1 MKLISVIGAVC
12 VIALGGYWFAFE
24 SDYRL
29 TDRQASAENSIEFIT
44 VQLERKDLINY
55 DELDGIL
62 EYGDPFVVT
71 SLTSGVLTDV
81 ATEGSEVQRG
91 ELVYRL
97 YRSIT
102 DSEWLLAEQQH
113 ASASA
118 SLSQAE
124 LALEKLNAEPT
135 ESQIAS
141 ADAAISQAQANLS
154 KLLDDPTTA
163 EIAAAD
169 ATILQAEATLKKL
182 QIGPTS
188 AAIST
193 ADSAVTKAE
202 ADFAAAVA
210 NVSSKLYGVKI
221 ARKAYCDR
229 AESISLWQAWNPVC
243 NGWKPE
249 SDLPLTTSEAESVR
263 TNYFLVA
270 TGWSIALSKDLI
282 AAHDL
287 YSSAAD
293 TKLTAEKSLDSALEK
308 RADLDVPAQSYE
320 LDQAQAALTSAQ
332 EKRAGLD
339 NPADKSQIKQAED
352 ALDSAKKKRADLDIP
367 PTDLELSQARLTIVS
382 AQASVDSADQK
393 LTDLREGPVGAVLMY
408 GALPAWRDFEIGMD
422 PGTDVLQ
429 LKENLVALG
438 YGNFKNLRK
447 DNVFDDETS
456 RVISTMQSSLGLTN
470 NGSLS
475 FGEVIFM
482 PGSSVIGSNTQF
494 PQTGSMVTDKTT
506 LLTLTPLQSVS
517 TTIMSNGDVIEGA
530 TSLQRVSTQIDVAD
544 QTLVA
549 VGTNVKIELPNN
561 QLVDGRVASVG
572 DVAIVP
578 SGNQAGNPYLEV
590 TIDIVGTED
599 LQQWT
604 GASVVVSVTESVAS
618 NVLSAPITGLL
629 ALLGGGYALEVAENT
644 GTRLVAVE
652 LGVYADNWV
661 EISGNGLDENTL
673 VVVPK

>member
-12 VIALGGYWFAFE
+12 VIALGGYWFAYE
-24 SDYRL
+24 SGYRL
-29 TDRQASAENSIEFIT
+29 TDRQASTENSIEFIT

-81 ATEGSEVQRG
+81 AAEGSEVKRG
-91 ELVYRL
+91 ALVYRL

-124 LALEKLNAEPT
+124 LALEKLSVEPT

-154 KLLDDPTTA
+154 KLLDGPTTA
-163 EIAAAD
+163 EIASAD

-182 QIGPTS
+182 KTPPAQSEIV
-188 AAIST
+188 A
-193 ADSAVTKAE
+193 ADSTVTKAE
-202 ADFAAAVA
+202 GDLSDRSAKAESALYSLR
-210 NVSSKLYGVKI
+210 VS
-221 ARKAYCDR
+221 RKAYCDTTGR
-229 AESISLWQAWNPVC
+229 FYPGYPLWPPVCENWDSNTLVAMTESELNSVRENYFAYSWSISISKELLAA
-243 NGWKPE
+243 
-249 SDLPLTTSEAESVR
+249 SDSYLA
-263 TNYFLVA
+263 A
-270 TGWSIALSKDLI
+270 AALQN
-282 AAHDL
+282 
-287 YSSAAD
+287 SAQKA
-293 TKLTAEKSLDSALEK
+293 LDSAKEK
-308 RADLDVPAQSYE
+308 RKALDEPTKSYDIDHAE
-320 LDQAQAALTSAQ
+320 AALTSAK

-339 NPADKSQIKQAED
+339 NPADESQIKQAED
-352 ALDSAKKKRADLDIP
+352 ALDSAKKKRADLEIP

-382 AQASVDSADQK
+382 AQASLNSADQK

-408 GALPAWRDFEIGMD
+408 GALPAWRDFEIGME

-456 RVISTMQSSLGLTN
+456 RVISLMQSSLGLTT

-482 PGSSVIGSNTQF
+482 PGPSVIASNTQF
-494 PQTGSMVTDKTT
+494 PQTGSMFTDKTT
-506 LLTLTPLQSVS
+506 LLTLTPLQSVN

-618 NVLSAPITGLL
+618 NVLSAPITSLL

-661 EISGNGLDENTL
+661 QISGAGLDENTL

>member
-12 VIALGGYWFAFE
+12 VIALGGYWFAYE
-24 SDYRL
+24 SGYRL
-29 TDRQASAENSIEFIT
+29 TDRQASTENSIEFIT

-81 ATEGSEVQRG
+81 AAEGSEVKRG
-91 ELVYRL
+91 ALVYRL

-124 LALEKLNAEPT
+124 LALEKLSAEPT

-154 KLLDDPTTA
+154 KLLDGPTTA
-163 EIAAAD
+163 EIASAD

-182 QIGPTS
+182 KTPPAQSEIV
-188 AAIST
+188 A
-193 ADSAVTKAE
+193 ADSTVTKAE
-202 ADFAAAVA
+202 GDLSDRSAKAESALYSLR
-210 NVSSKLYGVKI
+210 VS
-221 ARKAYCDR
+221 RKAYCDTTGR
-229 AESISLWQAWNPVC
+229 FYPGYPLWPPVCENWDSKTLVAMTESELNSVRENYFAYSWSISISKELLAA
-243 NGWKPE
+243 
-249 SDLPLTTSEAESVR
+249 SDSYLA
-263 TNYFLVA
+263 A
-270 TGWSIALSKDLI
+270 AALQN
-282 AAHDL
+282 
-287 YSSAAD
+287 SAQKA
-293 TKLTAEKSLDSALEK
+293 LDSAKEK
-308 RADLDVPAQSYE
+308 RKALDEPTKSYDIDHAE
-320 LDQAQAALTSAQ
+320 AALTSAK

-339 NPADKSQIKQAED
+339 NPADESQIKQAED
-352 ALDSAKKKRADLDIP
+352 ALDSAKKKRADLEIP

-382 AQASVDSADQK
+382 AQASLNSADQK

-408 GALPAWRDFEIGMD
+408 GALPAWRDFEIGME

-438 YGNFKNLRK
+438 YGNFENLRK

-456 RVISTMQSSLGLTN
+456 IVISRMQSSLGLTT

-475 FGEVIFM
+475 FGAVIFM
-482 PGSSVIGSNTQF
+482 PGSSVIGSDTQF

-506 LLTLTPLQSVS
+506 LLTLTPLQSVN

-618 NVLSAPITGLL
+618 NVLSAPITSLL

-661 EISGNGLDENTL
+661 QISGAGLDENTL

>member
-12 VIALGGYWFAFE
+12 VIALGGYWFAYE
-24 SDYRL
+24 SGYRL
-29 TDRQASAENSIEFIT
+29 TDRQASTENSIEFIT

-81 ATEGSEVQRG
+81 AAEGSEVKRG
-91 ELVYRL
+91 ALVYRL

-124 LALEKLNAEPT
+124 LALEKLSVEPT

-154 KLLDDPTTA
+154 KLLDGPTTA
-163 EIAAAD
+163 EIASAD

-182 QIGPTS
+182 KTPPAQSEIV
-188 AAIST
+188 A
-193 ADSAVTKAE
+193 ADSTVTKAE
-202 ADFAAAVA
+202 GDLSDRSAKAESALYSLR
-210 NVSSKLYGVKI
+210 VS
-221 ARKAYCDR
+221 RKAYCDTTGR
-229 AESISLWQAWNPVC
+229 FYPGYPLWPPVCENWDSKTLVAMTESELNSVRDNYFSYSWSISISKELLAA
-243 NGWKPE
+243 
-249 SDLPLTTSEAESVR
+249 SDSYLA
-263 TNYFLVA
+263 A
-270 TGWSIALSKDLI
+270 AALQN
-282 AAHDL
+282 
-287 YSSAAD
+287 SAQKA
-293 TKLTAEKSLDSALEK
+293 LDSAKEK
-308 RADLDVPAQSYE
+308 RKALDEPTKSYDIDHAE
-320 LDQAQAALTSAQ
+320 AALTSAK

-339 NPADKSQIKQAED
+339 NPADESQIKQAED
-352 ALDSAKKKRADLDIP
+352 ALDSAKKKRADLEIP

-382 AQASVDSADQK
+382 AQASLNSADQK

-408 GALPAWRDFEIGMD
+408 GALPAWRDFEIGME

-456 RVISTMQSSLGLTN
+456 RVISRMQSSLGLTT

-482 PGSSVIGSNTQF
+482 PGPSVIASNTQF
-494 PQTGSMVTDKTT
+494 PQTGSMFTDKTT
-506 LLTLTPLQSVS
+506 LLTLTPLQSVN

-618 NVLSAPITGLL
+618 NVLSAPITSLL

>member
-12 VIALGGYWFAFE
+12 VIALGGYWFAYE
-24 SDYRL
+24 SGYRL
-29 TDRQASAENSIEFIT
+29 TDRQASTENSIEFIT

-81 ATEGSEVQRG
+81 AAEGSEVKRG
-91 ELVYRL
+91 ALVYRL

-124 LALEKLNAEPT
+124 LALEKLSVEPT

-154 KLLDDPTTA
+154 KLLDGPTTA
-163 EIAAAD
+163 EIASAD

-182 QIGPTS
+182 KTPPAQSEIV
-188 AAIST
+188 A
-193 ADSAVTKAE
+193 ADSTVTKAE
-202 ADFAAAVA
+202 GDLSDRSAKAESALYSLR
-210 NVSSKLYGVKI
+210 VS
-221 ARKAYCDR
+221 RKAYCDTTGR
-229 AESISLWQAWNPVC
+229 FYPGYPLWPPVCENWDSNTLVAMTESELNSVRENYFAYSWSISISKELLAA
-243 NGWKPE
+243 
-249 SDLPLTTSEAESVR
+249 SDSYLA
-263 TNYFLVA
+263 A
-270 TGWSIALSKDLI
+270 AALQN
-282 AAHDL
+282 
-287 YSSAAD
+287 SAQKA
-293 TKLTAEKSLDSALEK
+293 LDSAKEK
-308 RADLDVPAQSYE
+308 RKALDEPTKSYDIDHAE
-320 LDQAQAALTSAQ
+320 AALTSAK

-339 NPADKSQIKQAED
+339 NPADESQIKQAED
-352 ALDSAKKKRADLDIP
+352 ALDSAKKKRADLEIP

-382 AQASVDSADQK
+382 AQASLNSADQK

-408 GALPAWRDFEIGMD
+408 GALPAWRDFEIGME

-456 RVISTMQSSLGLTN
+456 RVISRMQSSLGLTT

-482 PGSSVIGSNTQF
+482 PGPSVIASNTQF
-494 PQTGSMVTDKTT
+494 PQTGSMFTDKTT
-506 LLTLTPLQSVS
+506 LLTLTPLQSVN

-618 NVLSAPITGLL
+618 NVLSAPITSLL

-661 EISGNGLDENTL
+661 QISGAGLDENTL

>member
-29 TDRQASAENSIEFIT
+29 TDRQDSAENAIGFIT

-62 EYGDPFVVT
+62 EYGEPFVVT

-81 ATEGSEVQRG
+81 AAEGSEVQRG

-124 LALEKLNAEPT
+124 LALEKLRAEPT

-154 KLLDDPTTA
+154 KLLDGPTTA

-169 ATILQAEATLKKL
+169 AAILQAEATLKKL

-193 ADSAVTKAE
+193 ADSVVTKAR
-202 ADFAAAVA
+202 ADLSAAGAS
-210 NVSSKLYGVKI
+210 VSSKLYGVKI

-229 AESISLWQAWNPVC
+229 AESLSLWQAWNPVC

-263 TNYFLVA
+263 TNYFHAVWG
-270 TGWSIALSKDLI
+270 TTTPSKDLI

-287 YSSAAD
+287 YSSAVD
-293 TKLTAEKSLDSALEK
+293 TELTAEKSLESALEK
-308 RADLDVPAQSYE
+308 RADLDVPVQPYE

-332 EKRAGLD
+332 EKRDGLD
-339 NPADKSQIKQAED
+339 NPADKSQIKQAQD
-352 ALDSAKKKRADLDIP
+352 ALDSAKKKRADLEIP

-382 AQASVDSADQK
+382 AQASLDSAEQK
-393 LTDLREGPVGAVLMY
+393 LIDLREGPVGAVLMY
-408 GALPAWRDFEIGMD
+408 GALPAWRDFEIGME

-456 RVISTMQSSLGLTN
+456 RAISRMQSSLGLTT

-494 PQTGSMVTDKTT
+494 PQTGSMVTDKIT
-506 LLTLTPLQSVS
+506 LLTLTPLQSVN

-604 GASVVVSVTESVAS
+604 GASVVVSVTESVAK

-629 ALLGGGYALEVAENT
+629 ALLGGGYALEVAENA

-661 EISGNGLDENTL
+661 EISGAGLDENTL

>member
-12 VIALGGYWFAFE
+12 VIALGGYWFAYE
-24 SDYRL
+24 SGYRL
-29 TDRQASAENSIEFIT
+29 TDRQASTENSIEFIT

-81 ATEGSEVQRG
+81 AAEGSEVKRG
-91 ELVYRL
+91 ALVYRL

-124 LALEKLNAEPT
+124 LALEKLSVEPT

-154 KLLDDPTTA
+154 KLLDGPTTA
-163 EIAAAD
+163 EIASAD

-182 QIGPTS
+182 KTPPAQSEIV
-188 AAIST
+188 A
-193 ADSAVTKAE
+193 ADSTVTKAE
-202 ADFAAAVA
+202 GDLSDRSAKAESALYSLR
-210 NVSSKLYGVKI
+210 VS
-221 ARKAYCDR
+221 RKAYCDTTGR
-229 AESISLWQAWNPVC
+229 FYPGYPLWPPVCENWDSKTLVAMTESELNSVRENYFAYSWSISISKELLAA
-243 NGWKPE
+243 
-249 SDLPLTTSEAESVR
+249 SDSYLA
-263 TNYFLVA
+263 A
-270 TGWSIALSKDLI
+270 AALQN
-282 AAHDL
+282 
-287 YSSAAD
+287 SAQKA
-293 TKLTAEKSLDSALEK
+293 LDSAKEK
-308 RADLDVPAQSYE
+308 RKALDEPTKSYDIDHAE
-320 LDQAQAALTSAQ
+320 AALTSAK

-339 NPADKSQIKQAED
+339 NPADESQIKQAED
-352 ALDSAKKKRADLDIP
+352 ALDSAKKKRADLEIP

-382 AQASVDSADQK
+382 AQASLNSADQK

-408 GALPAWRDFEIGMD
+408 GALPAWRDFEIGME

-456 RVISTMQSSLGLTN
+456 RVISRMQSSLGLTT

-482 PGSSVIGSNTQF
+482 PGPSVIASNTQF
-494 PQTGSMVTDKTT
+494 PQTGSMFTDKTT
-506 LLTLTPLQSVS
+506 LLTLTPLQSVN

-618 NVLSAPITGLL
+618 NVLSAPITSLL

-661 EISGNGLDENTL
+661 QISGAGLDENTL

>member
-1 MKLISVIGAVC
+1 MKLILVIGAVC

-29 TDRQASAENSIEFIT
+29 TDSQVSAENSIEFIT

-81 ATEGSEVQRG
+81 AAEGSEVQRG

-124 LALEKLNAEPT
+124 LALEKLSAEPT

-154 KLLDDPTTA
+154 KLLDGPTTA

-210 NVSSKLYGVKI
+210 NVNAKLYSVKI

-229 AESISLWQAWNPVC
+229 AELLSLWQTWSPVC
-243 NGWKPE
+243 DGWNTE
-249 SDLPLTTSEAESVR
+249 SNIPLTSAQVVSVR
-263 TNYFLVA
+263 EKSFHS
-270 TGWSIALSKDLI
+270 GWPTALSKDLTS
-282 AAHDL
+282 AHDL
-287 YSSAAD
+287 YSAAVD
-293 TKLTAEKSLDSALEK
+293 SKLTAEKSLDSSQKK
-308 RADLDVPAQSYE
+308 RADLEIPAQSYE

-367 PTDLELSQARLTIVS
+367 PTDLELSQARLAIVS
-382 AQASVDSADQK
+382 AQASLDSADQK

-408 GALPAWRDFEIGMD
+408 GALPAWRDFEIGME

-456 RVISTMQSSLGLTN
+456 RVISRMQSSLGLTT

-494 PQTGSMVTDKTT
+494 PQTGSMVTDKIT

>member
-12 VIALGGYWFAFE
+12 VIALGGYWFAYE
-24 SDYRL
+24 SGYRL
-29 TDRQASAENSIEFIT
+29 TDRQASTENSIEFIT

-81 ATEGSEVQRG
+81 AAEGSEVKRG
-91 ELVYRL
+91 ALVYRL

-124 LALEKLNAEPT
+124 LALEKLSVEPT

-154 KLLDDPTTA
+154 KLLDGPTTA

-182 QIGPTS
+182 KTPPAQSEIV
-188 AAIST
+188 A
-193 ADSAVTKAE
+193 ADSTVTKAE
-202 ADFAAAVA
+202 GDLSDRSAKAESALYSLR
-210 NVSSKLYGVKI
+210 VS
-221 ARKAYCDR
+221 RKAYCDTTGR
-229 AESISLWQAWNPVC
+229 FYPGYPLWPPVCENWDSNTLVAMTESELNSVRENYFAYSWSISISKELLAA
-243 NGWKPE
+243 
-249 SDLPLTTSEAESVR
+249 SDSYLA
-263 TNYFLVA
+263 A
-270 TGWSIALSKDLI
+270 AALQN
-282 AAHDL
+282 
-287 YSSAAD
+287 SAQKA
-293 TKLTAEKSLDSALEK
+293 LDSAKEK
-308 RADLDVPAQSYE
+308 RKALDEPTKSYDIDHAE
-320 LDQAQAALTSAQ
+320 AALTSAK

-339 NPADKSQIKQAED
+339 NPADESQIKQAED
-352 ALDSAKKKRADLDIP
+352 ALDSAKKKRADLEIP

-382 AQASVDSADQK
+382 AQASLNSADQK

-408 GALPAWRDFEIGMD
+408 GALPAWRDFEIGME

-456 RVISTMQSSLGLTN
+456 RVISRMQSSLGLTT

-482 PGSSVIGSNTQF
+482 PGPSVIASNTQF
-494 PQTGSMVTDKTT
+494 PQTGSMFTDKTT
-506 LLTLTPLQSVS
+506 LLTLTPLQSVN

-618 NVLSAPITGLL
+618 NVLSAPITSLL

-661 EISGNGLDENTL
+661 QISGAGLDENTL

>member
-62 EYGDPFVVT
+62 EYGDPFIVT

-81 ATEGSEVQRG
+81 AAEGSEVQRG

-124 LALEKLNAEPT
+124 LALEKLSAEPT

-154 KLLDDPTTA
+154 KLLDGPTTA

-182 QIGPTS
+182 KTPPAQSEIV
-188 AAIST
+188 T

-202 ADFAAAVA
+202 GDLSDRSAKAESA
-210 NVSSKLYGVKI
+210 LYSLR
-221 ARKAYCDR
+221 ASRKAYCDVTGR
-229 AESISLWQAWNPVC
+229 FYPGYPLWPPVCENWDSKTLVAMTESELNSVRDNYFAYSWSISISKELLAA
-243 NGWKPE
+243 
-249 SDLPLTTSEAESVR
+249 SDSYLA
-263 TNYFLVA
+263 A
-270 TGWSIALSKDLI
+270 AALRN
-282 AAHDL
+282 
-287 YSSAAD
+287 SAQ
-293 TKLTAEKSLDSALEK
+293 TALDSAKEKRKSLDE
-308 RADLDVPAQSYE
+308 PAKSY
-320 LDQAQAALTSAQ
+320 DINQAEAALTSAK

-367 PTDLELSQARLTIVS
+367 PTDLELSQARLSIVS
-382 AQASVDSADQK
+382 AQASLDSADQK

-408 GALPAWRDFEIGMD
+408 GALPAWRDFEIGME

-438 YGNFKNLRK
+438 YGNFENLRK

-456 RVISTMQSSLGLTN
+456 RVISRMQSSLGLTT

-475 FGEVIFM
+475 FGAVVFM

-506 LLTLTPLQSVS
+506 LLTLTPLQSVN

>member
-29 TDRQASAENSIEFIT
+29 TDRQASAENAIEFIT

-81 ATEGSEVQRG
+81 AAEGSEVKRG
-91 ELVYRL
+91 ALVYRL

-124 LALEKLNAEPT
+124 LALEKLSVEPT

-154 KLLDDPTTA
+154 KLLDGPTTA
-163 EIAAAD
+163 EIASAD

-182 QIGPTS
+182 KTPPAQSEIV
-188 AAIST
+188 A
-193 ADSAVTKAE
+193 ADSTVTKAE
-202 ADFAAAVA
+202 GDLSDRSAKAESALYSLR
-210 NVSSKLYGVKI
+210 VS
-221 ARKAYCDR
+221 RKAYCDTTGR
-229 AESISLWQAWNPVC
+229 FYPGYPLWPPVCENWDSNTLVAMTESELNSVRENYFAYSWSISISKELLAA
-243 NGWKPE
+243 
-249 SDLPLTTSEAESVR
+249 SDSYLA
-263 TNYFLVA
+263 A
-270 TGWSIALSKDLI
+270 AALQN
-282 AAHDL
+282 
-287 YSSAAD
+287 SAQKA
-293 TKLTAEKSLDSALEK
+293 LDSAKEK
-308 RADLDVPAQSYE
+308 RKALDEPTKSYDIDHAE
-320 LDQAQAALTSAQ
+320 AALTSAK

-339 NPADKSQIKQAED
+339 NPADESQIKQAED
-352 ALDSAKKKRADLDIP
+352 ALDSAKKKRADLEIP

-382 AQASVDSADQK
+382 AQASLNSADQK

-408 GALPAWRDFEIGMD
+408 GALPAWRDFEIGME

-456 RVISTMQSSLGLTN
+456 RVISRMQSSLGLTT

-482 PGSSVIGSNTQF
+482 PGPSVIASNTQF
-494 PQTGSMVTDKTT
+494 PQTGSMFTDKTT
-506 LLTLTPLQSVS
+506 LLTLTPLQSVN

-590 TIDIVGTED
+590 AIDIVGTED

-618 NVLSAPITGLL
+618 NVLSAPITSLL

-661 EISGNGLDENTL
+661 QISGAGLDENTL

>member
-12 VIALGGYWFAFE
+12 VIALGGYWFAYE
-24 SDYRL
+24 SGYRL
-29 TDRQASAENSIEFIT
+29 TDRQASTENSIEFIT

-81 ATEGSEVQRG
+81 AAEGSEVKRG
-91 ELVYRL
+91 ALVYRL

-124 LALEKLNAEPT
+124 LALEKLSVEPT

-154 KLLDDPTTA
+154 KLLDGPTTA
-163 EIAAAD
+163 EIASAD

-182 QIGPTS
+182 KTPPAQSEIV
-188 AAIST
+188 A
-193 ADSAVTKAE
+193 ADSTVTKAE
-202 ADFAAAVA
+202 GDLSDRSAKAESALYSLR
-210 NVSSKLYGVKI
+210 VS
-221 ARKAYCDR
+221 RKAYCDTTGR
-229 AESISLWQAWNPVC
+229 FYPGYPLWPPVCENWDSNPLVAMTESELNSVRENYFAYSWSISISKELLAA
-243 NGWKPE
+243 
-249 SDLPLTTSEAESVR
+249 SDSYLA
-263 TNYFLVA
+263 A
-270 TGWSIALSKDLI
+270 AALQN
-282 AAHDL
+282 
-287 YSSAAD
+287 SAQKA
-293 TKLTAEKSLDSALEK
+293 LDSAKEK
-308 RADLDVPAQSYE
+308 RKALDEPTKSYDIDHAE
-320 LDQAQAALTSAQ
+320 AALTSAK

-339 NPADKSQIKQAED
+339 NPADESQIKQAED
-352 ALDSAKKKRADLDIP
+352 ALDSAKKKRADLEIP

-382 AQASVDSADQK
+382 AQASLNSADQK

-408 GALPAWRDFEIGMD
+408 GALPAWRDFEIGME

-456 RVISTMQSSLGLTN
+456 RVISRMQSSLGLTT

-482 PGSSVIGSNTQF
+482 PGPSVIASNTQF
-494 PQTGSMVTDKTT
+494 PQTGSMFTDKTT
-506 LLTLTPLQSVS
+506 LLTLTPLQSVN

-618 NVLSAPITGLL
+618 NVLSAPITSLL

-661 EISGNGLDENTL
+661 QISGAGLDENTL

>member
-12 VIALGGYWFAFE
+12 VIALGGYWFAYE
-24 SDYRL
+24 SGYRL
-29 TDRQASAENSIEFIT
+29 TDRQASTENSIEFIT

-81 ATEGSEVQRG
+81 AAEGSEVKQG

-124 LALEKLNAEPT
+124 LALEKLSVEPT

-154 KLLDDPTTA
+154 KLLDGPTTA
-163 EIAAAD
+163 EIASAD

-182 QIGPTS
+182 KTPPAQSEIV
-188 AAIST
+188 A
-193 ADSAVTKAE
+193 ADSTVTKAE
-202 ADFAAAVA
+202 GDLSDRSAKAESALYSLR
-210 NVSSKLYGVKI
+210 VS
-221 ARKAYCDR
+221 RKAYCDTTGR
-229 AESISLWQAWNPVC
+229 FYPGYPLWPPVCENWDSNTLVAMTESELNSVRENYFAYSWSISISKELLAA
-243 NGWKPE
+243 
-249 SDLPLTTSEAESVR
+249 SDSYLA
-263 TNYFLVA
+263 A
-270 TGWSIALSKDLI
+270 AALQN
-282 AAHDL
+282 
-287 YSSAAD
+287 SAQKA
-293 TKLTAEKSLDSALEK
+293 LDSAKEK
-308 RADLDVPAQSYE
+308 RKALDEPTKSYDIDHAE
-320 LDQAQAALTSAQ
+320 AALTSAK

-339 NPADKSQIKQAED
+339 NPADESQIKQAED
-352 ALDSAKKKRADLDIP
+352 ALDSAKKKRADLEIP

-382 AQASVDSADQK
+382 AQASLNSADQK

-408 GALPAWRDFEIGMD
+408 GALPAWRDFEIGME

-456 RVISTMQSSLGLTN
+456 RVISRMQSSLGLTT

-482 PGSSVIGSNTQF
+482 PGPSVIASNTQF
-494 PQTGSMVTDKTT
+494 PQTGSMFTDKTT
-506 LLTLTPLQSVS
+506 LLTLTPLQSVN

-618 NVLSAPITGLL
+618 NVLSAPITSLL

-661 EISGNGLDENTL
+661 QISGAGLDENTL